1 MLNSDW
7 QILQDVP
14 PNLVVDSEGQL
25 AIGRFLGKGAF
36 GAVFAGT
43 LLSRLGKKVDVAVK
57 MLQPT
62 DPGNTASESDRQ
74 LYEVICST
82 AHIFSG
88 KNQLNKILFLH

>member
-1 MLNSDW
+1 MLNFDW

-43 LLSRLGKKVDVAVK
+43 LLSRSGKKVDVAVK

-62 DPGNTASESDRQ
+62 DPGNTATESDRQ
-74 LYEVICST
+74 LYEVISST
-82 AHIFSG
+82 IHIFSAT
-88 KNQLNKILFLH
+88 NQLNKNFFFN